1 MITEYRC
8 AYSCLKL
15 ELMKLLR
22 DSREGSFNSSQLELS
37 RFARGEGSVELWKA
51 RILHGGVE
59 VGEAR
64 GR

>member
-1 MITEYRC
+1 
-8 AYSCLKL
+8 
-15 ELMKLLR
+15 MKLLR

-37 RFARGEGSVELWKA
+37 RLARGEGSVELWKA